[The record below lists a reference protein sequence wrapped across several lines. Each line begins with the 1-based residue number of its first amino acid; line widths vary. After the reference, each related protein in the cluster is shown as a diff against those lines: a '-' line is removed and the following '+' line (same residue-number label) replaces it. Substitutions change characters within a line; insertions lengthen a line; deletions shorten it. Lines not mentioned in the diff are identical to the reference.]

1 VCLLLQGYLR
11 VIDLGFAKRI
21 PFVVQTD
28 GKQEVHPK
36 SFTMCGTPEYLAPEF
51 IFNSGHDR
59 GVDWWAFG
67 VLCFELTA
75 GHTPFQP
82 PSEAGDMTALFTRIA
97 CSKRDGVN
105 YPPVCRHSAVATYIV
120 LQIP

>member
-1 VCLLLQGYLR
+1 

-105 YPPVCRHSAVATYIV
+105 YPPVCRHSAVATYFV